1 MVRKTTEKSTEL
13 DSNQIIT
20 TSKGKKLSVKEIEN
34 STRIYKSAT
43 PKHTA
48 DWYIKWVASIL
59 ILTSMSFR
67 GQEEFATYDLL
78 FSTAGVSLWLVVSL
92 IWNDRALI
100 MVNGVGLM
108 LLAKNIVQT
117 FL

>member
-1 MVRKTTEKSTEL
+1 
-13 DSNQIIT
+13 
-20 TSKGKKLSVKEIEN
+20 
-34 STRIYKSAT
+34 
-43 PKHTA
+43 
-48 DWYIKWVASIL
+48 
-59 ILTSMSFR
+59 MSFR